1 MSVPL
6 PRTSSCG
13 DTKTVEIIRL
23 PKISVHHQAGEGLVS
38 LQSPCAS
45 HVDGAEVSADEEG
58 YLTMRNMQTL
68 LTNSDGHACA
78 APQDYEQR
86 VVRQQLP
93 LSDAHEGFADGSPF
107 GAYAEITSRQQPTFD
122 EENEYVPMTEKN
134 GQYAI
139 SNGSNSEDYETVR
152 FVHEKPR
159 SFKCEFS
166 RYTLAFCGSYTAC
179 NSSISKIA
187 VARRHYMAIAMLR
200 VILCIYSFACMGVDS
215 HVVMA
220 VKHLLAEYKWT
231 NFDLTPIKLAISLP
245 HPSHVGVD

>member
-159 SFKCEFS
+159 SFKCSETRIQQTPFKHRRLPPIPPPPYRERATTQTTRREIVTASLYVTS
-166 RYTLAFCGSYTAC
+166 RDELIDNRAPVPPPRTKRKCKNAL
-179 NSSISKIA
+179 N
-187 VARRHYMAIAMLR
+187 
-200 VILCIYSFACMGVDS
+200 
-215 HVVMA
+215 
-220 VKHLLAEYKWT
+220 
-231 NFDLTPIKLAISLP
+231 NKLS
-245 HPSHVGVD
+245 

>member
-1 MSVPL
+1 MSVPPAL

-23 PKISVHHQAGEGLVS
+23 PKISVHHQTGERLVS

-58 YLTMRNMQTL
+58 YLTMRNMQAL
-68 LTNSDGHACA
+68 LPNSEGHACA

-93 LSDAHEGFADGSPF
+93 LSDADEDFADGSPF
-107 GAYAEITSRQQPTFD
+107 GAYVEITSRQQPTFD

-134 GQYAI
+134 GQCAI
-139 SNGSNSEDYETVR
+139 SNGSDSENYETVR

-166 RYTLAFCGSYTAC
+166 RYTLAF
-179 NSSISKIA
+179 
-187 VARRHYMAIAMLR
+187 LR
-200 VILCIYSFACMGVDS
+200 QLYCMQF
-215 HVVMA
+215 
-220 VKHLLAEYKWT
+220 KHFK
-231 NFDLTPIKLAISLP
+231 DRM
-245 HPSHVGVD
+245 